1 MKAPSTLLLR
11 AMLRP
16 QQPLCQLRSKSDW
29 MPREKYAKI
38 TLLDKLHRRQKLAV
52 RQERLDSELRAQQ
65 MTSLPWSQQPK
76 PQPSTTPTGHPLSS
90 HIQRSVSPFPY
101 LISRTPS
108 KNLPVY
114 ETAKNGGNRHI
125 TSIRK
130 ISGDIEGLAAAVRD
144 ALNLPEHTVDVKGRK
159 KETVVINWTTNQ
171 VIIRGWRAAEVKKWA
186 ELSGF

>member
-16 QQPLCQLRSKSDW
+16 QQPLCQIRSKSDW

-38 TLLDKLHRRQKLAV
+38 TLLDKLHRRQKDAIRKE
-52 RQERLDSELRAQQ
+52 RQDSELRAQKI
-65 MTSLPWSQQPK
+65 TSLPPTQMAQQEQASAATGPAASSNVTR
-76 PQPSTTPTGHPLSS
+76 PTTTF
-90 HIQRSVSPFPY
+90 PF
-101 LISRTPS
+101 LISRTAS
-108 KNLPVY
+108 NNIPVY

-130 ISGDIEGLAAAVRD
+130 ISGDIEKLATTVRD
-144 ALNLPEHTVDVKGRK
+144 ALELPEHIVDVKGRK
-159 KETVVINWTTNQ
+159 KDTVVINWTTNQ
-171 VIIRGWRAAEVKKWA
+171 IVIRGWRGAEVKKWA